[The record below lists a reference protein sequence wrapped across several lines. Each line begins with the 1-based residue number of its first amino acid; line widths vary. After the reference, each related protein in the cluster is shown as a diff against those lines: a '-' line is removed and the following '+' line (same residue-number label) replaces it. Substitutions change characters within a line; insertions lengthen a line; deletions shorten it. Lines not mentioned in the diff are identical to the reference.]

1 MTDPRPPVPVLLL
14 LVVAV
19 LGVLLLPP
27 PTPGQAGVRQ
37 TASFT
42 RWSWFAD
49 LVGEPLYPHLDE
61 VPARG
66 SQGWVVTGSVSMF
79 VVLDG
84 TQEPSITLQP
94 AGSVQLDPAN
104 PESARGELELEGGSG
119 ALTGAWA
126 AAGGPATLRIQG
138 LDVGDLPRL
147 PDVVANGDVSWV
159 LSVGGRTLPLHGPVQ
174 VTRAGEDAFAVRHAN
189 RLTSSLET
197 PQGAILRRVFV
208 DALGGGAVGEELSV
222 ELSLNLAR

>member
-1 MTDPRPPVPVLLL
+1 MSAPRPPVPLLL
-14 LVVAV
+14 ILLAAV

-37 TASFT
+37 TEAFT

-49 LVGEPLYPHLDE
+49 QVGEPLYPQLDE
-61 VPARG
+61 LPALG
-66 SQGWVVTGSVSMF
+66 TQAWTVTGSVLIF

-84 TQEPSITLQP
+84 TQQPSITLRT
-94 AGSVQLDPAN
+94 AGSVQIDPAN
-104 PESARGELELEGGSG
+104 PESAAGELELEGGTG

-147 PDVVANGDVSWV
+147 PEVQARGDVSWV
-159 LSVGGRTLPLHGPVQ
+159 LSVGGRSLPLEGLVHL
-174 VTRAGEDAFAVRHAN
+174 TRTGQDGLAIRHKD
-189 RLTSSLET
+189 RLSCSLET
-197 PQGAILRRVFV
+197 PQGAILRRVFA
-208 DALGGGAVGEELSV
+208 DALGGGTVGEELSV
-222 ELSLNLAR
+222 ELNLNLTR